1 VPKAF
6 SAVLLLVALAPAW
19 AQNDSFSITADAGSF
34 NRAYQDR
41 QYVSPSSVTF
51 AVPYGS
57 VGAEFQRSQ
66 DRNVLGGAVA
76 QTTIG
81 SGSVFNVDRTERQPL
96 TVLTLASVFVGRDE
110 GWWEADLGVGALV
123 QLQAYGSDG
132 YLQADGSVAAGR
144 AAGLDWNHRESYTLI
159 TVMVRLFAENQPH
172 LMFHL
177 ARGDL
182 SLTENLFNVEGV
194 LPTSWGRFNA
204 QLSFSSPQ
212 GYWFS
217 GPGYLRSNERL
228 TLGCEFGKE
237 FRWGIHTGVLIRPV
251 VAGTG
256 SVDPLQRLS
265 FGIDMAAGWPHS
277 N

>member
-1 VPKAF
+1 MLKALP
-6 SAVLLLVALAPAW
+6 AVLFLTVLAHSW
-19 AQNDSFSITADAGSF
+19 AQNDSFSMAAEGGSF

-41 QYVSPSSVTF
+41 QFVSQSEVTF
-51 AVPYGS
+51 AVPYAA
-57 VGAEFQRSQ
+57 VGAEFQRS
-66 DRNVLGGAVA
+66 DAGNVLGGAVA

-81 SGSVFNVDRTERQPL
+81 SGSVFNVDRTETQPL
-96 TVLTLASVFVGRDE
+96 TVLTLASVFIGRDE

-123 QLQAYGSDG
+123 QLQDYGSDG
-132 YLQADGSVAAGR
+132 YLRPDGTVASGR
-144 AAGLDWNHRESYTLI
+144 SAGLDWNHRESYTLI
-159 TVMVRLFAENQPH
+159 TVKLRLFPENQPH
-172 LMFHL
+172 FLFHL

-194 LPTSWGRFNA
+194 LPTDWGRLNA

-228 TLGCEFGKE
+228 TLGCTFGKE
-237 FRWGIHTGVLIRPV
+237 FRWGVHTGVLIRPE

-256 SVDPLQRLS
+256 DVDPLHRLS
-265 FGIDMAAGWPHS
+265 FGIDFAAGWPYS
-277 N
+277 R

>member
-1 VPKAF
+1 MLKALPTI
-6 SAVLLLVALAPAW
+6 LLLGAVAPSW
-19 AQNDSFSITADAGSF
+19 GQNDSFSVSIEGGWF

-41 QYVSPSSVTF
+41 QYVSDTKVTF
-51 AVPYGS
+51 AVPYGAI
-57 VGAEFQRSQ
+57 GAEFQRA
-66 DRNVLGGAVA
+66 DDKNILGGAVA

-81 SGSVFNVDRTERQPL
+81 SGSVLNVDRTERQPT

-123 QLQAYGSDG
+123 QLQDYGSDG
-132 YLQADGSVAAGR
+132 YLRPGGSVGPGR
-144 AAGLDWNHRESYTLI
+144 PAGLDWNHRESYTLI
-159 TVMVRLFAENQPH
+159 TVMVRLFPENEPH
-172 LMFHL
+172 LRFHL

-182 SLTENLFNVEGV
+182 SLTENLFNLEGV
-194 LPTSWGRFNA
+194 LPTNWGKLNA

-217 GPGYLRSNERL
+217 GPGYLRNNERL
-228 TLGCEFGKE
+228 TLGCSFGKE
-237 FRWGIHTGVLIRPV
+237 VRWGVHAGILIRPV

-256 SVDPLQRLS
+256 DVDLYHRVS
-265 FGIDMAAGWPHS
+265 FGVDFAAGWPHS